1 MKLKS
6 FEFSLFGVNTY
17 ILWDEATREAAIVD
31 PAMTRADECAW
42 LDEFIASNGLKLVH
56 LINTHL
62 HLDHTFGDEHIMARY
77 GLPIEA
83 HANDRTLGLTRQAQA
98 DKFHLPLRLPP
109 VEIDVELNDGD
120 IVTVGNERLRV
131 ICVPGHSQGSIALYD
146 EKDAFVLTGDALFQ
160 GSIGRTDLPG
170 GNHAQLVNAIT
181 DRLLTLPPH
190 TRVYPGHGPAS
201 TIADEMRHN
210 PYL

>member
-17 ILWDEATREAAIVD
+17 ILWDEATREAVIVD
-31 PAMTRADECAW
+31 PAMTRPDECAVI
-42 LDEFIASNGLKLVH
+42 DAFIEQNNLHPVR

-62 HLDHTFGDEHIMARY
+62 HLDHTFGDEYVKTRY
-77 GLPIEA
+77 GLPLEA
-83 HANDRTLGLTRQAQA
+83 NSGDAAFGLDRQGQAR
-98 DKFHLPLRLPP
+98 KFHLPITLPP
-109 VEIDVELNDGD
+109 IAIDRQLNDGD
-120 IVTVGNERLRV
+120 IVNVGTDSLRV
-131 ICVPGHSQGSIALYD
+131 LAVPGHSQGSIALYND
-146 EKDAFVLTGDALFQ
+146 KDSFVITGDALFN

-170 GNHAQLVNAIT
+170 GDHAQLIESIT
-181 DRLLTLPPH
+181 DKLLTLPPS

-201 TIADEMRHN
+201 TIGDEIRYN